1 MKTKKLL
8 IILLIIGSALVLA
21 GLVMRKDVW
30 FGIVWYW
37 GILLMKNILDY
48 FDETRKRP

>member
-1 MKTKKLL
+1 MKTKNLL
-8 IILLIIGSALVLA
+8 IILLIAESALVLI
-21 GLVMRKDVW
+21 GLVMKKDVW

-48 FDETRKRP
+48 FDELRKRP